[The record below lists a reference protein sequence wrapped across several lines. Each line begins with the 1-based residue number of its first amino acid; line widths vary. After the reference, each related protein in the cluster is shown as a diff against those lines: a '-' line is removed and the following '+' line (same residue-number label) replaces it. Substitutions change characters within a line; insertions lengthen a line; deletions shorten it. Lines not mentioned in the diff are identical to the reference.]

1 MLKVVGI
8 SSSNITILD
17 TVDNVEESI
26 SSKYFEYLCSFIDFD
41 KSEMIKRDMAKSK
54 LLGLGISGEL
64 INGKEYNV
72 LHSLSSSNGVSVEIP
87 EGVHLISHEFWDDIR
102 NSGVQNIKFP
112 STLIYL

>member
-1 MLKVVGI
+1 MLKVVEV
-8 SSSNITILD
+8 SSSSITILD

-26 SSKYFEYLCSFIDFD
+26 SSKYFEYLCKFIDFD

-54 LLGLGISGEL
+54 LLGLGISGET

-72 LHSLSSSNGVSVEIP
+72 LHNLSSSNGVSVEIP
-87 EGVHLISHEFWDDIR
+87 EGVHLIGNDFWDNIKS
-102 NSGVQNIKFP
+102 SGVQNIKFP